1 MTDLSTLAGP
11 ATAELARGVLADLA
25 KPAHGQAL
33 LSQDTIEM
41 LYALGFRLLTTE
53 QYEQARAVFLVLF
66 SAMPADPRILSGLG
80 HCLAG
85 LGDPVEASLMHTLAL
100 SAEPDHPG
108 HALALA
114 EDLVAMRSEFA
125 RDMLLQTIDLA
136 APRSEHAAT
145 ANRARALLALLER
158 SSPSA

>member
-1 MTDLSTLAGP
+1 MTDLTTLASP
-11 ATAELARGVLADLA
+11 ATAELARNVLADLA
-25 KPAHGQAL
+25 KPAHGQTL
-33 LSQDTIEM
+33 LSQDTTDM

-66 SAMPADPRILSGLG
+66 SASPSDARVLSGLG
-80 HCLAG
+80 HALLG

-100 SAEPDHPG
+100 SAEPDNPG
-108 HALALA
+108 HALAVA

-125 RDMLLQTIDLA
+125 RDMLLQTIDLVG
-136 APRSEHAAT
+136 PRAEYAAT

-158 SSPSA
+158 SAPRA